1 MHFTLLNESLS
12 TSSSLPTPIPL
23 ASRLLLLLLL
33 LLSMRLTLSLH
44 GAVTVAVTDK
54 ATQLKEAGHE
64 IISLSVGASAEHE
77 QLHTQTLARFKPP

>member
-1 MHFTLLNESLS
+1 
-12 TSSSLPTPIPL
+12 
-23 ASRLLLLLLL
+23 
-33 LLSMRLTLSLH
+33 MRLTLSLH

-77 QLHTQTLARFKPP
+77 QLHTQTLARFEPP

>member
-1 MHFTLLNESLS
+1 
-12 TSSSLPTPIPL
+12 
-23 ASRLLLLLLL
+23 
-33 LLSMRLTLSLH
+33 MRLTLSLH

-77 QLHTQTLARFKPP
+77 QLHTQTLARLEPPKNVPLVLPHAPLLVLSALFLS